1 MYAISEK
8 DVPGQGRHWKKIQI
22 GELVESQ
29 IMTAGG
35 SEMESCIKVRSPDK
49 VGQPEKKRGISRER
63 HVTQAPR
70 SRHKVLNIHA
80 TMLCYHT
87 HVAEATFVIDPIT
100 RLEGVKFPS

>member
-1 MYAISEK
+1 MYAISEQ

-49 VGQPEKKRGISRER
+49 VGQPEKKLSSGRFLESDTLHKPRGVDIKS
-63 HVTQAPR
+63 
-70 SRHKVLNIHA
+70 
-80 TMLCYHT
+80 
-87 HVAEATFVIDPIT
+87 
-100 RLEGVKFPS
+100 